1 MKVID
6 SHQHFWDPSRG
17 DYHWMPK
24 DNPILN
30 RKYEVK
36 DLSEASGLIDLH
48 KTILVQAAAT
58 NAETEYMLHIAE
70 SSDLVCGVVGWVNFE
85 DKNQLNQLR
94 IFSKHP
100 KFIGVRPMI
109 QDIPDENWVLNKNF
123 DIFFKSIIDLD
134 LSFDALGFPIHLEN
148 FYIIASKYPTIR
160 FVIDHLMKPKI
171 YNNKQEEFIHWK
183 KGMSK
188 LSRLDNVYCKFSG
201 MVTEA
206 CENWDEQDLKPYS
219 DEILNLFTDKKI
231 MWGSDWPVCN
241 LRTNYLGWYNAAIN
255 LTNELSLAEKQNIF
269 YNNSINFYKLKL

>member
-36 DLSEASGLIDLH
+36 DLSEASGSIDLH

-85 DKNQLNQLR
+85 DKNQLNQLS

-134 LSFDALGFPIHLEN
+134 LSFDALGLPIHLEN
-148 FYIIASKYPTIR
+148 FYIIASKYPKLR

>member
-36 DLSEASGLIDLH
+36 DLSEASGSIDLH

-109 QDIPDENWVLNKNF
+109 QDIPDKNWVLNKNF

-148 FYIIASKYPTIR
+148 FYIIASKYPKLR

-171 YNNKQEEFIHWK
+171 YNNKHEEFIHWK

>member
-36 DLSEASGLIDLH
+36 DLSEASGSIDLH

-85 DKNQLNQLR
+85 EKDQLNQLR

-134 LSFDALGFPIHLEN
+134 LSFDALGFPIHLDN
-148 FYIIASKYPTIR
+148 FYIIASKYPTLR

-171 YNNKQEEFIHWK
+171 CNNKQEEFIHWK
-183 KGMSK
+183 NGMSK

-206 CENWDEQDLKPYS
+206 CENWGEQDLKRYV

>member
-36 DLSEASGLIDLH
+36 DLSEASGSIDLH

-85 DKNQLNQLR
+85 EKDQLNQLR

-134 LSFDALGFPIHLEN
+134 LSFDALGFPIHLDN
-148 FYIIASKYPTIR
+148 FYIIASKYPTLR

-171 YNNKQEEFIHWK
+171 CNNKQEEFIHWK
-183 KGMSK
+183 NGMSK

-206 CENWDEQDLKPYS
+206 CENWSEQDLKPYA

-241 LRTNYLGWYNAAIN
+241 LRTNYLGWYNSAIN

>member
-36 DLSEASGLIDLH
+36 DLSEASGSIDLH

-85 DKNQLNQLR
+85 EKDQLNQLR

-148 FYIIASKYPTIR
+148 FYIIASKYPTLR

-171 YNNKQEEFIHWK
+171 CNNKQEEFIHWK

-206 CENWDEQDLKPYS
+206 CENWDEQDLKPYAY
-219 DEILNLFTDKKI
+219 EILNLFTDKKI

>member
-36 DLSEASGLIDLH
+36 DLSEASGSIDLH

-85 DKNQLNQLR
+85 EKDQLNQLR

-148 FYIIASKYPTIR
+148 FYIIASKYPTLR

-171 YNNKQEEFIHWK
+171 CNNKQEEFIHWK
-183 KGMSK
+183 KVMSK
-188 LSRLDNVYCKFSG
+188 LSKLDNVYCKFSG

-206 CENWDEQDLKPYS
+206 CENWGEQDLKRYV

>member
-36 DLSEASGLIDLH
+36 DLSEASGSIDLH

-58 NAETEYMLHIAE
+58 NAETEYMLNIAE
-70 SSDLVCGVVGWVNFE
+70 SYDLVCGVVGWVNFE

-148 FYIIASKYPTIR
+148 FYIIASKYPKLR

-255 LTNELSLAEKQNIF
+255 LTNELNLAEKQNIF

>member
-36 DLSEASGLIDLH
+36 DLSEASGSIDLH

-58 NAETEYMLHIAE
+58 NAETEFMLHIAE

-148 FYIIASKYPTIR
+148 FYIIASKYPTLR

>member
-36 DLSEASGLIDLH
+36 DLSEASGSIDLH

-134 LSFDALGFPIHLEN
+134 LSFDTLGFPIHLEN
-148 FYIIASKYPTIR
+148 FYIIASKYPKLR

>member
-36 DLSEASGLIDLH
+36 DLSEASGSIDLH

-134 LSFDALGFPIHLEN
+134 LSFDALGLPIHLEN
-148 FYIIASKYPTIR
+148 FYIIASKYPKLR

>member
-36 DLSEASGLIDLH
+36 DLSEASGSIDLH

-148 FYIIASKYPTIR
+148 FYIIASKYPKLR

-188 LSRLDNVYCKFSG
+188 LSRLNNVYCKFSG
-201 MVTEA
+201 IVTEA

>member
-36 DLSEASGLIDLH
+36 DLSEASGSIDLH

-148 FYIIASKYPTIR
+148 FYIIASKYPKLR

-219 DEILNLFTDKKI
+219 YEILNLFTDKKI

>member
-36 DLSEASGLIDLH
+36 DLSEASGSIDLH

-148 FYIIASKYPTIR
+148 FYIIASKYPKLR

-206 CENWDEQDLKPYS
+206 SENWDEQDLKPYS

>member
-36 DLSEASGLIDLH
+36 DLTEASGSIDLH

-148 FYIIASKYPTIR
+148 FYIIASKYPKLR

>member
-36 DLSEASGLIDLH
+36 DLSEASGSIDLH

-85 DKNQLNQLR
+85 EKDQLNQLR

-134 LSFDALGFPIHLEN
+134 LSFDALGFPIHLDN
-148 FYIIASKYPTIR
+148 FYIIASKYPTLR

-171 YNNKQEEFIHWK
+171 CNNKQEEFIHWK
-183 KGMSK
+183 NGMSK

-206 CENWDEQDLKPYS
+206 CENWGEQDLKRYV

-241 LRTNYLGWYNAAIN
+241 LRTNYLGWYNAAKN

>member
-36 DLSEASGLIDLH
+36 DLSEASGSIDLH

-134 LSFDALGFPIHLEN
+134 LSFDALGLPIHLEN
-148 FYIIASKYPTIR
+148 FYIIASKYPKLR

-188 LSRLDNVYCKFSG
+188 LSKLDNVYCKFSG

>member
-36 DLSEASGLIDLH
+36 DLTEASGSIDLH

-148 FYIIASKYPTIR
+148 FYIIASKYPKLR

-241 LRTNYLGWYNAAIN
+241 LRTHYLGWYNAAIN

>member
-36 DLSEASGLIDLH
+36 DLSEVSESIDLH

-70 SSDLVCGVVGWVNFE
+70 SSNLVCGVVGWVNFE
-85 DKNQLNQLR
+85 DKNQLNQLK

-148 FYIIASKYPTIR
+148 FYIIASKYPTLR

-171 YNNKQEEFIHWK
+171 CNNKKEEFIHWQ
-183 KGMSK
+183 KGMCK
-188 LSRLDNVYCKFSG
+188 LSKLDNVYCKFSG

-206 CENWDEQDLKPYS
+206 CENWNEQDLKPYV
-219 DEILNLFTDKKI
+219 DEILKLFTNKKI

-269 YNNSINFYKLKL
+269 YNNSKNFYKLKL

>member
-1 MKVID
+1 
-6 SHQHFWDPSRG
+6 
-17 DYHWMPK
+17 MPK

-36 DLSEASGLIDLH
+36 DLSQVSESIDLH

-58 NAETEYMLHIAE
+58 NAETEYMLNIAE
-70 SSDLVCGVVGWVNFE
+70 NSDLVCGVVGWVNFE
-85 DKNQLNQLR
+85 DKNQLDQLK
-94 IFSKHP
+94 IFAKHP
-100 KFIGVRPMI
+100 KFLGVRPMI

-123 DIFFKSIIDLD
+123 DIFFKNIIDLD

-148 FYIIASKYPTIR
+148 FYIIASRYPSLR

-171 YNNKQEEFIHWK
+171 CNNNQEEFIHWQ
-183 KGMSK
+183 KGINKLSK
-188 LSRLDNVYCKFSG
+188 LENVYCKFSG

-206 CENWDEQDLKPYS
+206 CEKWTEQDLKPYV

-241 LRTNYLGWYNAAIN
+241 LRTNYLGWYNSATN
-255 LTNELSLAEKQNIF
+255 LTKELSLAERQNIF
-269 YNNSINFYKLKL
+269 YNNAKRFYKLKI

>member
-1 MKVID
+1 MKIID

-24 DNPILN
+24 DNRILN

-36 DLSEASGLIDLH
+36 DLSQVSESIDLH

-58 NAETEYMLHIAE
+58 NAETEYMLNIAE
-70 SSDLVCGVVGWVNFE
+70 NSDLVCGVVGWVNFE
-85 DKNQLNQLR
+85 DKNQLEQLK
-94 IFSKHP
+94 IFANHP
-100 KFIGVRPMI
+100 KFLGVRPMI
-109 QDIPDENWVLNKNF
+109 QDISDENWVLNKNF

-148 FYIIASKYPTIR
+148 FYTIASRYPSLR
-160 FVIDHLMKPKI
+160 FIIDHLMKPKI
-171 YNNKQEEFIHWK
+171 CNNNQEEFIHWQ
-183 KGMSK
+183 KGINKLSK
-188 LSRLDNVYCKFSG
+188 LENVYCKFSG

-206 CENWDEQDLKPYS
+206 CEKWTEQDLKPYV

-241 LRTNYLGWYNAAIN
+241 LRTNYLGWYNSATN
-255 LTNELSLAEKQNIF
+255 LTKELSLAEKQNIF
-269 YNNSINFYKLKL
+269 YNNAKRFYKLKI